1 MKFCFVILHYKN
13 LKDTLE
19 CINSI
24 EKKLLAKDYKI
35 IVVDNGSLDETTEG
49 LKELEKI
56 NKNID
61 IIFSNE
67 NLGFARGNNLGCG
80 FAIKKYIPE
89 FLVVIN
95 NDTLII
101 ENNFLEKIEN
111 KYLETEFDILG
122 PYIEG
127 KDGNPQNPYLNV
139 IYGKKQII
147 KNLLKTKIYLYLEY
161 FNLNIVRK
169 FLRKIIKKKE
179 EYNYLKE
186 EKDIA
191 LMGAALI
198 FSKKYYKKYRDVFY
212 NKTFMYCE
220 EDILFYRIKKDNL
233 ISVYDPTIKIFHKEE
248 STTNKLNTSSKQQK
262 IFKLK
267 NQYNSLKV
275 YLELIE
281 GKKYE

>member
-24 EKKLLAKDYKI
+24 EKKLLTKDYKV

-61 IIFSNE
+61 IVFSNE
-67 NLGFARGNNLGCG
+67 NLGFARGNNLGCEY
-80 FAIKKYIPE
+80 AIKKYAPE
-89 FLVVIN
+89 FLVIIN

-101 ENNFLEKIEN
+101 ENKFLEKIEN

-139 IYGKKQII
+139 IYGKKQIVKSLI
-147 KNLLKTKIYLYLEY
+147 KTKIYLYLEY
-161 FNLNIVRK
+161 FNLNIIRK
-169 FLRKIIKKKE
+169 FLRKTIKKKE
-179 EYNYLKE
+179 KYNYLKE
-186 EKDIA
+186 KRNIA

-198 FSKKYYKKYRDVFY
+198 FSKKYYEKYKDIFY

-233 ISVYDPTIKIFHKEE
+233 ISIYDPTIKIFHKEE
-248 STTNKLNTSSKQQK
+248 STTSKLNNSSKQQK

-267 NQYNSLKV
+267 NQYNSLKI
-275 YLELIE
+275 YLKLT
-281 GKKYE
+281 KLK

>member
-1 MKFCFVILHYKN
+1 MKFCFIILHYKN

-24 EKKLLAKDYKI
+24 KEKLSSKDYKI

-49 LKELEKI
+49 LKKLEGI
-56 NKNID
+56 DKNTD

-67 NLGFARGNNLGCG
+67 NLGFAKGNNLGCEY
-80 FAIKKYIPE
+80 AIKKYIPE
-89 FLVVIN
+89 FLVIIN

-101 ENNFLEKIEN
+101 ENKFLEKIEN

-139 IYGKKQII
+139 IYGKKQIVKSLI
-147 KNLLKTKIYLYLEY
+147 KTKIYLYLEY
-161 FNLNIVRK
+161 FNLNIIRK
-169 FLRKIIKKKE
+169 FLRKTIKKKE

-186 EKDIA
+186 KRNIA

-198 FSKKYYKKYRDVFY
+198 FSKKYYEKYKDIFY

-233 ISVYDPTIKIFHKEE
+233 ISIYDPTIKIFHKEE

>member
-1 MKFCFVILHYKN
+1 MKFCFIILHYKN

-24 EKKLLAKDYKI
+24 KEKLSSKDYKI

-49 LKELEKI
+49 LKKLEGI
-56 NKNID
+56 DKNTD

-67 NLGFARGNNLGCG
+67 NLGFAKGNNLGCEY
-80 FAIKKYIPE
+80 AIKKYIPE
-89 FLVVIN
+89 FLVIIN

-101 ENNFLEKIEN
+101 ENKFLEKIEN

-139 IYGKKQII
+139 IYGKKQIVKSLI
-147 KNLLKTKIYLYLEY
+147 KTKIYLYLEY
-161 FNLNIVRK
+161 FNLNIIRK
-169 FLRKIIKKKE
+169 FLRKTIKKKE

-186 EKDIA
+186 KRNIA

-198 FSKKYYKKYRDVFY
+198 FSKKYYEKYKDIFY

-233 ISVYDPTIKIFHKEE
+233 ISIYDPTIKIFHKEE
-248 STTNKLNTSSKQQK
+248 STTSKLNNSSKQQK

-267 NQYNSLKV
+267 NQYNSLKI
-275 YLELIE
+275 YLKLIN
-281 GKKYE
+281 

>member
-1 MKFCFVILHYKN
+1 MKFCFIILHYKN

-24 EKKLLAKDYKI
+24 KKIYYQKDYKI

-49 LKELEKI
+49 LKKLEGI
-56 NKNID
+56 DKNTD

-67 NLGFARGNNLGCG
+67 NLGFAKGNNLGCEY
-80 FAIKKYIPE
+80 AIKKYIPE
-89 FLVVIN
+89 FLVIIN

-101 ENNFLEKIEN
+101 ENKFLEKIEN

-139 IYGKKQII
+139 IYGKKQIVKSLI
-147 KNLLKTKIYLYLEY
+147 KTKIYLYLEY
-161 FNLNIVRK
+161 FNLNIIRK
-169 FLRKIIKKKE
+169 FLRKTIKKKE
-179 EYNYLKE
+179 KYNYLKE
-186 EKDIA
+186 KRNIA

-281 GKKYE
+281 GKNI

>member
-1 MKFCFVILHYKN
+1 MKFCFIILHYKN

-24 EKKLLAKDYKI
+24 KEKLSSKDYKI

-49 LKELEKI
+49 LKKLEGI
-56 NKNID
+56 DKNTD

-67 NLGFARGNNLGCG
+67 NLGFAKGNNLGCEY
-80 FAIKKYIPE
+80 AIKKYAPE
-89 FLVVIN
+89 FLVIIN

-101 ENNFLEKIEN
+101 ENKFLEKIEN

-139 IYGKKQII
+139 IYGKKQIVKSLI
-147 KNLLKTKIYLYLEY
+147 KTKIYLYLEY
-161 FNLNIVRK
+161 FNLNIIRK
-169 FLRKIIKKKE
+169 FLRKTIKKKE
-179 EYNYLKE
+179 KYNYLKE
-186 EKDIA
+186 KRNIA

>member
-1 MKFCFVILHYKN
+1 MKFCFIILHYKN

-24 EKKLLAKDYKI
+24 KEKLSSKDYKI

-49 LKELEKI
+49 LKKLEGI
-56 NKNID
+56 DKNTD

-67 NLGFARGNNLGCG
+67 NLGFAKGNNLGCEY
-80 FAIKKYIPE
+80 AIKKYIPE
-89 FLVVIN
+89 FLVIIN

-101 ENNFLEKIEN
+101 ENKFLEKIEN

-139 IYGKKQII
+139 IYGKKQIVKSLI
-147 KNLLKTKIYLYLEY
+147 KTKIYLYLEY
-161 FNLNIVRK
+161 FNLNIIRK
-169 FLRKIIKKKE
+169 FLRKTIKKKE
-179 EYNYLKE
+179 KYNYLKE
-186 EKDIA
+186 KRNIA

>member
-1 MKFCFVILHYKN
+1 MKFCFIILHYKN

-24 EKKLLAKDYKI
+24 KEKLSSKDYKI

-49 LKELEKI
+49 LKKLEGI
-56 NKNID
+56 DKNTD

-67 NLGFARGNNLGCG
+67 NLGFAKGNNLGCEY
-80 FAIKKYIPE
+80 AIKKYIPE
-89 FLVVIN
+89 FLVIIN

-101 ENNFLEKIEN
+101 ENKFLEKIEN

-139 IYGKKQII
+139 IYGKKQIVKSLI
-147 KNLLKTKIYLYLEY
+147 KTKIYLYLEY
-161 FNLNIVRK
+161 FNFNIIRK
-169 FLRKIIKKKE
+169 FLRKTIKKKE

-186 EKDIA
+186 KRNIA

-198 FSKKYYKKYRDVFY
+198 FSKKYYEKYKDIFY

-233 ISVYDPTIKIFHKEE
+233 ISIYDPTIKIFHKEE

>member
-24 EKKLLAKDYKI
+24 EKKLLTKDYKV

-61 IIFSNE
+61 IVFSNE
-67 NLGFARGNNLGCG
+67 NLGFAKGNNLGCEY
-80 FAIKKYIPE
+80 AIKKYAPE
-89 FLVVIN
+89 FLVIIN

-101 ENNFLEKIEN
+101 ENKFLEKIEN

-139 IYGKKQII
+139 IYGKKQIVKSLI
-147 KNLLKTKIYLYLEY
+147 KTKIYLYLEY
-161 FNLNIVRK
+161 FNLNIIRK
-169 FLRKIIKKKE
+169 FLRKTIKKKE

-186 EKDIA
+186 KRNIA

-198 FSKKYYKKYRDVFY
+198 FSKKYYEKYKDIFY

-267 NQYNSLKV
+267 NQYNSLKI
-275 YLELIE
+275 YLKLT
-281 GKKYE
+281 KLK

>member
-1 MKFCFVILHYKN
+1 MKFCFIILHYKN

-24 EKKLLAKDYKI
+24 KEKLSSKDYKI

-49 LKELEKI
+49 LKKLEGI
-56 NKNID
+56 DKNTD

-67 NLGFARGNNLGCG
+67 NLGFAKGNNLGCEY
-80 FAIKKYIPE
+80 AIKKYIPE
-89 FLVVIN
+89 FLVIIN

-101 ENNFLEKIEN
+101 ENKFLEKIEN

-139 IYGKKQII
+139 IYGKKQIVKSLI
-147 KNLLKTKIYLYLEY
+147 KTKIYLYLEY
-161 FNLNIVRK
+161 FNLNIIRK
-169 FLRKIIKKKE
+169 FLRKTIKKKE

-186 EKDIA
+186 KRNIA

-198 FSKKYYKKYRDVFY
+198 FSKKYYEKYKDIFY

-233 ISVYDPTIKIFHKEE
+233 ISIYDPTIKIFHKEE
-248 STTNKLNTSSKQQK
+248 STTSKLNNSSKQQK

-267 NQYNSLKV
+267 NQYNSLKI
-275 YLELIE
+275 YLKLT
-281 GKKYE
+281 KLK

>member
-67 NLGFARGNNLGCG
+67 NLGFAKGNNLGCG